1 MEKVLVIVGQTAVGK
16 TAMSIMLA
24 KALNGEII
32 NGDAM
37 QVYKELNIVTDKIKP
52 EQMDG
57 VVHHL
62 LDIKTINED
71 YSVEEYQSNIRRVIS
86 EVTARGK
93 LPIIV
98 GGTGLYVKAALYD
111 YTFQKETISN
121 KDVEELYK
129 DKTNDELY
137 EILLSLDP
145 KSAESIHKNNRR
157 RVLRAIAI
165 YNATGKKKSDIIEE
179 QKHELLYDAIIIGLD
194 LDKEIINHKIDVRI
208 EEMFNEGL
216 IEEVKNNQTNTTAS
230 KAIGYKEVM
239 SYLNN
244 EITLTEAKDLMKIH
258 THQYAKRQRTWFKN
272 QFEVNWVLNDKQ
284 AYYNIINIV
293 EEKWG
298 KLS

>member
-1 MEKVLVIVGQTAVGK
+1 M
-16 TAMSIMLA
+16 
-24 KALNGEII
+24 
-32 NGDAM
+32 
-37 QVYKELNIVTDKIKP
+37 
-52 EQMDG
+52 
-57 VVHHL
+57 
-62 LDIKTINED
+62 
-71 YSVEEYQSNIRRVIS
+71 
-86 EVTARGK
+86 
-93 LPIIV
+93 
-98 GGTGLYVKAALYD
+98 
-111 YTFQKETISN
+111 
-121 KDVEELYK
+121 EELYK

-216 IEEVKNNQTNTTAS
+216 IDEVKNNQTSTTAS

-272 QFEVNWVLNDKQ
+272 QFDVNWVLNDKQ

>member
-1 MEKVLVIVGQTAVGK
+1 MKKVLILLFILVNSLLFGCDLVHKHIYIDGICDYLVE
-16 TAMSIMLA
+16 
-24 KALNGEII
+24 NGV
-32 NGDAM
+32 DLYDRAD
-37 QVYKELNIVTDKIKP
+37 VT
-52 EQMDG
+52 
-57 VVHHL
+57 
-62 LDIKTINED
+62 DIKTINED

-86 EVTARGK
+86 EETSRGK

-179 QKHELLYDAIIIGLD
+179 QKHELLYDALILSLNTD
-194 LDKEIINHKIDVRI
+194 REILYDRINKRVDIML
-208 EEMFNEGL
+208 ENGL
-216 IEEVKNNQTNTTAS
+216 ID
-230 KAIGYKEVM
+230 
-239 SYLNN
+239 
-244 EITLTEAKDLMKIH
+244 EIVSDFDQL
-258 THQYAKRQRTWFKN
+258 F
-272 QFEVNWVLNDKQ
+272 
-284 AYYNIINIV
+284 
-293 EEKWG
+293 
-298 KLS
+298 